1 MTKLFCPACGQPL
14 VRGNPPFEVPSGAL
28 ASDLSEHWWCESKE
42 CRVGGTFF
50 KVHHPFRGVDSK
62 PGLDF
67 WSVTWI
73 K

>member
-14 VRGNPPFEVPSGAL
+14 VRKETPPSSSLV
-28 ASDLSEHWWCESKE
+28 SDESEHWWCENNVHD
-42 CRVGGTFF
+42 CRVSGTFF

-67 WSVTWI
+67 WSVTWV